1 MSYNYG
7 NILRYIN
14 CNICESFN
22 ICLWRRVPLYN
33 YPEYVQYF
41 VIAIPRSA
49 FTYQSQTRQWYAN
62 YKAFQDQLVQ
72 YYDTNNCRLPEN
84 KTYNLVNEAQKESD
98 RQKIRELFK
107 QYLDIAAK
115 ATEDKNPELS
125 IMFDEIGLVLA
136 SDYLEAVGKIFS
148 LFKTMGQIKM
158 NSTNKCGLKLS

>member
-1 MSYNYG
+1 MSHNYG

-22 ICLWRRVPLYN
+22 ICFLRRLPLYN
-33 YPEYVQYF
+33 YPEYMQYF
-41 VIAIPRSA
+41 VITIPRSA
-49 FTYQSQTRQWYAN
+49 FTYQAQARQWNAN
-62 YKAFQDQLVQ
+62 YKANQSQIVQ
-72 YYDTNNCRLPEN
+72 NYDTNNCRLSEN
-84 KTYNLVNEAQKESD
+84 NNLINEAQKESD

-148 LFKTMGQIKM
+148 MFKTLEQIKM

>member
-1 MSYNYG
+1 MSHNYG

-22 ICLWRRVPLYN
+22 SCILRRLPLYN

-41 VIAIPRSA
+41 VITIPRSA
-49 FTYQSQTRQWYAN
+49 FAYQSQTKQWYAN
-62 YKAFQDQLVQ
+62 YKAIQEQIVQ
-72 YYDTNNCRLPEN
+72 YYDANNCILSGN
-84 KTYNLVNEAQKESD
+84 KADYLTNEVQQDND

-148 LFKTMGQIKM
+148 MFKTLEQIKI
-158 NSTNKCGLKLS
+158 NVTNKCSLKPI